1 MTAKTAF
8 KLILRCFK
16 LHRHYSNPLN
26 LSIVTEVFWIWI
38 IKTVSKFR
46 MCVVWLRPP
55 LKRRIRKWAVVSG
68 KKWTN
73 KSVTHVLERIH
84 ARASSY
90 QYNIMPPW
98 RHVNNC
104 FSYNSYDVTA
114 AYLVSWK
121 STQSLIIG
129 DYYHCFQTRAKTV
142 IDRQSYVVFSY
153 IFWIP
158 TFLLGDCFLLEVI
171 DVDRK
176 LSRSW
181 YSSVAFRHS
190 GLQWINDNMIWRKFS
205 WMFLFPSTGTSLP
218 DLLLRKI
225 VSS

>member
-1 MTAKTAF
+1 M
-8 KLILRCFK
+8 
-16 LHRHYSNPLN
+16 
-26 LSIVTEVFWIWI
+26 
-38 IKTVSKFR
+38 
-46 MCVVWLRPP
+46 
-55 LKRRIRKWAVVSG
+55 VSG

-158 TFLLGDCFLLEVI
+158 TFFLGDCFLLEVI
-171 DVDRK
+171 DDDRK
-176 LSRSW
+176 LYRSW

-190 GLQWINDNMIWRKFS
+190 GLQWKNDNMIWRKFS